1 MSKEAVSEGN
11 SASSDAPHKQNPFK
25 ELPKDERIRRQIE
38 FYFSDANMRRDKFLR
53 SKVEA
58 EPQGFV
64 DLSIL
69 VTFNRLKELSTDY
82 EEICNAVKDSEVVQV
97 SADKTK
103 IRRKTPL
110 PANDDPS
117 TRTVYVKGRFPQD
130 SELDALIA
138 FFRQYFPVKIVHMRR
153 TRNKEKLFKGSV
165 FVEFE
170 NKDDAHKFVE
180 MATSEDGLQYE
191 GKKLERAMMQKDYLE
206 MKKKERLEQKE
217 KKLGFKRE
225 MIPNCILRLTE
236 VGSGA
241 TWQTLQNTLSKV
253 GDVKFSELDEQN
265 HTAYLR
271 FADANECT
279 RVKDALDASR
289 EHPEAED
296 TKFSATDLGGALP
309 KADILQGEEEK
320 QYWEKIWDKQSARV
334 RESSKRKKGDN
345 PGGSSAKRGRKN

>member
-191 GKKLERAMMQKDYLE
+191 GKKIRTCHDA
-206 MKKKERLEQKE
+206 ERLP
-217 KKLGFKRE
+217 G
-225 MIPNCILRLTE
+225 N
-236 VGSGA
+236 
-241 TWQTLQNTLSKV
+241 
-253 GDVKFSELDEQN
+253 
-265 HTAYLR
+265 
-271 FADANECT
+271 
-279 RVKDALDASR
+279 
-289 EHPEAED
+289 
-296 TKFSATDLGGALP
+296 
-309 KADILQGEEEK
+309 EEER
-320 QYWEKIWDKQSARV
+320 KIRA
-334 RESSKRKKGDN
+334 KRKKVGF
-345 PGGSSAKRGRKN
+345 